1 MLLLGEG
8 PMVTD
13 DFIGSKHLLDRDSK
27 NILVYESS
35 QHEYSLF
42 FLLLVI

>member
-13 DFIGSKHLLDRDSK
+13 DFIGPKHLLDRDSK
-27 NILVYESS
+27 NILLYESS
-35 QHEYSLF
+35 QHQYSLF
-42 FLLLVI
+42 VLLLVI

>member
-13 DFIGSKHLLDRDSK
+13 DFIGPKHLLDRDSK
-27 NILVYESS
+27 NILVYDSS
-35 QHEYSLF
+35 QYEYSLF